1 MTTPTPNTFI
11 VGAGPVATALAGAL
25 RLGGVPV
32 LGLWARTP
40 ASARSAG
47 AVAGVA
53 SYSAAPPDLLLESD
67 AIIVAV
73 RDDAL
78 AEVGRTLVGT
88 GLVGRKHVL
97 LHCSGAISAADV
109 FADVRDQL
117 AGVAT
122 MHPLRAMADARLAMR
137 DMTGTVFGIEG
148 DAAGLSAARALVGA
162 LGGRPLVLEGAQMAA
177 YHAAAAM
184 ASNYVVALLD
194 GAAALL
200 AGAGVAAEDAAAA
213 LVPLARGAVD
223 NVAARGPAGGLT
235 GPIRRGD
242 RATVER
248 HLHALAATPELEA
261 LYRTLGRQTV
271 ALARRAGDVDEPLQ
285 AALDAIE
292 ALLGDIDPH
301 GGQQGRAGTG

>member
-32 LGLWARTP
+32 LGLWARDP
-40 ASARSAG
+40 AHARSA
-47 AVAGVA
+47 AAIAGVA

-67 AIIVAV
+67 AIICAV
-73 RDDAL
+73 RDDAI

-109 FADVRDQL
+109 FADVRGKL

-122 MHPLRAMADARLAMR
+122 MHPLRALAEPRAAMR
-137 DMTGTVFGIEG
+137 DLAGTVFGVEG
-148 DAAGLSAARALVGA
+148 DHAGLGAARALVTA
-162 LGGRPLVLEGAQMAA
+162 IGGRPLVLEGAQMAA

-200 AGAGVAAEDAAAA
+200 ARAGVAEADAAAA
-213 LVPLARGAVD
+213 LVPLARGAID
-223 NVAARGPAGGLT
+223 NVAARGPAAGLT

-248 HLHALAATPELEA
+248 HLQALAELPELAA
-261 LYRTLGRQTV
+261 LYRTMGRHTV
-271 ALARRAGDVDEPLQ
+271 ALARRAG
-285 AALDAIE
+285 AAAAADLDAIE
-292 ALLGDIDPH
+292 ALFDDTDTH
-301 GGQQGRAGTG
+301 RGQQGRAGAG